1 MSWRACVYG
10 LLATLPIAFVAMEV
24 ATWVRNIPNWDEFDT
39 VLDFLLALDS
49 GARGQEIAGRLLA
62 VQNEHRMLASRLL
75 FATSYWISGGINFI
89 ALAVI
94 GNLFLLGIFARFVG
108 GRSETAPR
116 LRLAAI
122 FSLTVF
128 QLQHHESLF
137 WAGASIDHF
146 FVILAVVVALGALT
160 SASRWS
166 LAVGCTAAFLA
177 TFSLAHGLLVWPI
190 GMVLLWSGGRRRE
203 CLLWLAAAAASA
215 ALFFLDFQINPGHR
229 TPGLAEL
236 PAIVGYWLTLAGSS
250 PALGNVPLAPW
261 LGALLVAA
269 TAALL
274 ALRRGEQARE
284 RLARATL
291 VWCLGAMA
299 MIAWGRA
306 LLANDYT
313 PITSRYVIQSSI
325 AWALLAWLLVER
337 ALAQRTR
344 EPWWFGAVLA
354 GLVGFNL
361 AANAAHHGAGRAFA
375 QDAEKAVRAYH
386 RDGTFGRAET
396 PLYPDPARADAV
408 IREVEERNIFRLPE
422 PDSLQLCDLR
432 EVALDNPHEIADA
445 AYFLDDVE
453 PGPGEVHVRGWAFR
467 PDHTSRLGEI
477 AVVFRSADAIFAFE
491 ATSQLRPDVAEAHER
506 RDAIYAGFQLHLPHE
521 KLPAGEY
528 GVGICFTSGRVTE
541 YIMTARVVV
550 IGRSAGQ

>member
-1 MSWRACVYG
+1 MSWRACVFG
-10 LLATLPIAFVAMEV
+10 LLATLPIAFVAIEV

-39 VLDFLLALDS
+39 VLGFLLALDA
-49 GARGQEIAGRLLA
+49 GAGAQEIAGRLFA

-75 FATSYWISGGINFI
+75 FATSYWLSGGINFI

-108 GRSETAPR
+108 GVSEPAPR

-122 FSLTVF
+122 FSLAVF

-146 FVILAVVVALGALT
+146 FVILAAVVALGALT
-160 SASRWS
+160 SANRWS
-166 LAVGCTAAFLA
+166 LPVGCTAAFLA

-190 GMVLLWSGGRRRE
+190 GAVLLWSGGRRRE
-203 CLLWLAAAAASA
+203 CILWLAAAATSA
-215 ALFFLDFQINPGHR
+215 GLFFLHFHINPGHR
-229 TPGLAEL
+229 TPGFAEL
-236 PAIVGYWLTLAGSS
+236 PAIVVYWLTLAGSS
-250 PALGNVPLAPW
+250 PALGNVTLAPW

-269 TAALL
+269 TATLL
-274 ALRRGEQARE
+274 ALRRGGQAGE
-284 RLARATL
+284 KLARATL

-306 LLANDYT
+306 LLAPEYA
-313 PITSRYVIQSSI
+313 PITSRYVILSAI
-325 AWALLAWLLVER
+325 ACALLAWLLVER
-337 ALAQRTR
+337 ALAQRKS
-344 EPWWFGAVLA
+344 EPWWLGAMLA

-361 AANAAHHGAGRAFA
+361 AANAAHDGAGRVFA
-375 QDAEKAVRAYH
+375 QNAEKAVHAFH
-386 RDGTFGRAET
+386 RDGTFGKAET

-408 IREVEERNIFRLPE
+408 IREVEQRNIFRLPGA
-422 PDSLQLCDLR
+422 DTLQLCNPG
-432 EVALDNPHEIADA
+432 EVTLDEPLEIADA
-445 AYFLDDVE
+445 AYYLEDVE
-453 PGPGEVHVRGWAFR
+453 EGKEEVHVRGWAFR
-467 PDHTSRLGEI
+467 PDHTTRLGEI

-506 RDAIYAGFQLHLPHE
+506 WDATYAGFQLRLPHQE
-521 KLPAGEY
+521 LPAGVY
-528 GVGICFTSGRVTE
+528 GIGICFASGRVTE

-550 IGRSAGQ
+550 ITRSAGE